1 MSNIGLILLAAGA
14 STRMGTPKQLLQYQQ
29 HSLLRH
35 MVEVA
40 LASVC
45 NPVIVVLGAYAD
57 RIRPEVEL
65 PNVRIVEND
74 RWSEG
79 MSTSIRSGIEALNDD
94 VEAVVLMLCD
104 QPFVSTQIINQLV
117 HVFRATDG
125 QIVASEY
132 GGVQGVPALF
142 KRTLFAE
149 LLTLSGAAGAR
160 QVIKQNAGEVFSLS
174 FPEGIF
180 DLDTRNDYERFQ
192 KLIAVSFLK
201 RC

>member
-1 MSNIGLILLAAGA
+1 MSDIGLILLAAGA

-29 HSLLRH
+29 QSLLRH

-57 RIRPEVEL
+57 LIRPEVESL
-65 PNVRIVEND
+65 NVRIVENH

-79 MSTSIRSGIEALNDD
+79 MSTSIQSGIEALNED
-94 VEAVVLMLCD
+94 VDAVVLMLCD
-104 QPFVSTQIINQLV
+104 QPFVSTQIINRLV
-117 HVFRATDG
+117 NVFWDTGG

-142 KRTLFAE
+142 KRTLFTE
-149 LLTLSGAAGAR
+149 LLTLSGATGAR
-160 QVIKQNAGEVFSLS
+160 QVIKQNAGEVVSFS

-180 DLDTRNDYERFQ
+180 DLDTTSDYEQFQ
-192 KLIAVSFLK
+192 KLIADN
-201 RC
+201 

>member
-29 HSLLRH
+29 QSLLRH

-40 LASVC
+40 VASVC

-57 RIRPEVEL
+57 RIRSEIEL
-65 PNVRIVEND
+65 SNVRIVENHC
-74 RWSEG
+74 WSEG
-79 MSTSIRSGIEALNDD
+79 MSTSIRSGIEALNED
-94 VEAVVLMLCD
+94 VDAVVLMLCD

-117 HVFRATDG
+117 NVFWATGG

-160 QVIKQNAGEVFSLS
+160 QVIKQNAREVVSLP
-174 FPEGIF
+174 FPEGLF
-180 DLDTRNDYERFQ
+180 DLDTRDDYEQFQ
-192 KLIAVSFLK
+192 KLIADNRL
-201 RC
+201 CI

>member
-1 MSNIGLILLAAGA
+1 MFDIGLILLAAGA

-29 HSLLRH
+29 QSLLRH

-40 LASVC
+40 VASVC
-45 NPVIVVLGAYAD
+45 NPIVVVLGAYAD
-57 RIRPEVEL
+57 RIRPEAEL
-65 PNVRIVEND
+65 YNVRIVENH

-79 MSTSIRSGIEALNDD
+79 MGTSIRCGMEALHDD

-117 HVFRATDG
+117 NVFQATDR

-142 KRTLFAE
+142 KHNLFAQ
-149 LLTLSGAAGAR
+149 LLTLNGAAGAR
-160 QVIKQNAGEVFSLS
+160 QVIKQNAGKVFGLP

-180 DLDTRNDYERFQ
+180 DLDTYNDYEQFQ
-192 KLIAVSFLK
+192 KLITDNGT
-201 RC
+201 

>member
-1 MSNIGLILLAAGA
+1 MSDIGLILLAAGA

-29 HSLLRH
+29 QSLLRH

-45 NPVIVVLGAYAD
+45 NPVIVVLGAYAEL
-57 RIRPEVEL
+57 IRPEVESS
-65 PNVRIVEND
+65 NVRIVEND

-79 MSTSIRSGIEALNDD
+79 MSTSIQSGMEALNDD

-104 QPFVSTQIINQLV
+104 QPFVSTQTINQLV
-117 HVFRATDG
+117 NVFQATDG

-142 KRTLFAE
+142 KRNLFAE

-160 QVIKQNAGEVFSLS
+160 QVIKQNAEKVFSLP
-174 FPEGIF
+174 FPNGIF
-180 DLDTRNDYERFQ
+180 DLDTRNDYEQFQ
-192 KLIAVSFLK
+192 KLITDNHL
-201 RC
+201 CI

>member
-1 MSNIGLILLAAGA
+1 MSDIGLILLAAGA

-29 HSLLRH
+29 QSLLRH

-40 LASVC
+40 VASVC
-45 NPVIVVLGAYAD
+45 NPIIVVLGAYAD

-65 PNVRIVEND
+65 SNIRIVEND
-74 RWSEG
+74 RWCEG
-79 MSTSIRSGIEALNDD
+79 MSTSIRSGMEALNDNMD
-94 VEAVVLMLCD
+94 AVVLMLCD
-104 QPFVSTQIINQLV
+104 QPFVSTQTINQLV
-117 HVFRATDG
+117 NVFRATDG

-142 KRTLFAE
+142 KHTLFAE

-160 QVIKQNAGEVFSLS
+160 QVIKQNAREVFSLP

-180 DLDTRNDYERFQ
+180 DLDTRNDYEQFQ
-192 KLIAVSFLK
+192 KHITDNHLCI
-201 RC
+201 